1 VAVADGSATTSP
13 PCATRSRATG
23 RRRPVPVPRGE
34 LVPADAA
41 LGILL
46 GELVV
51 HGWDIALS
59 FTGRFHKP

>member
-1 VAVADGSATTSP
+1 VRP
-13 PCATRSRATG
+13 G
-23 RRRPVPVPRGE
+23 RGLRGGAARFRFHGGE

-59 FTGRFHKP
+59 FAGRFHKP